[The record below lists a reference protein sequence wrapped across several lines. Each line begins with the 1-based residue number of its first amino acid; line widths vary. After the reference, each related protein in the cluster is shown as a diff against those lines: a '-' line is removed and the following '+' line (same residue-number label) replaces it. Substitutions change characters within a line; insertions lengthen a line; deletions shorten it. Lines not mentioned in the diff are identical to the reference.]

1 MRVVFMGTPGFA
13 VGTLKAL
20 LEAGHDVAAVVT
32 QPDKPKGRGKEL
44 LMTPVKAEAVKHD
57 IPVFQP
63 ERVRKNE
70 EFLEELKKLAP
81 DVIVVVAFGQLLPVS
96 VLTLP
101 KYGCV
106 NVHASLLPMYRGAAP
121 LQWVIINGEKVSGV
135 TTMQMDK
142 GLDTGDMLL
151 KEEVAIE
158 PKETY
163 ETYHDKLSVVGA
175 QLLIKTL
182 DGLEAGTI
190 TPVKQEGDTCYAS
203 MIDKSLGNLD
213 FTRPAVE
220 LERLM
225 RGLDPAPAAYSFLD
239 GKLLKL
245 FGADV
250 VDSDKEYSAQECGI
264 ITNITKNTFD
274 ITTGAGVLR
283 VNEVQLE
290 GKKRMDAASFLRGCR
305 LTEGTACL
313 LYTSPSPRDVSL
325 SRMPSSA

>member
-190 TPVKQEGDTCYAS
+190 TPVKQDGDTCYAS

-305 LTEGTACL
+305 LTEGTAL
-313 LYTSPSPRDVSL
+313 KN
-325 SRMPSSA
+325 SR

>member
-1 MRVVFMGTPGFA
+1 MRVVFMGTPDFA

-20 LEAGHDVAAVVT
+20 IEAGHDVAAVVT

-44 LMTPVKAEAVKHD
+44 LMTPVKAEAVKAG
-57 IPVFQP
+57 IPVYQP
-63 ERVRKNE
+63 EKIRKNE
-70 EFLEELKKLAP
+70 EFLSELKKINP

-96 VLTLP
+96 VLELP

-175 QLLIKTL
+175 GLLIKTL
-182 DGLEAGTI
+182 EGLEAGTI
-190 TPVKQEGDTCYAS
+190 TPVRQEGDTCYAS
-203 MIDKSLGNLD
+203 MTDKSLGNLD
-213 FTRPAVE
+213 FTRPATE

-225 RGLDPAPAAYSFLD
+225 RGLDPAPAAYTFID
-239 GKLLKL
+239 GKMLKL

-250 VDSDKEYSAQECGI
+250 VDEDKEYDEQECGR
-264 ITNITKNTFD
+264 ITDISKNSFD
-274 ITTGAGVLR
+274 ITTGVGRLR
-283 VNEVQLE
+283 VREVQLE
-290 GKKRMDAASFLRGCR
+290 GKKRMDTGSFLRGYK
-305 LTEGTACL
+305 LAEGTVLKRERNA
-313 LYTSPSPRDVSL
+313 
-325 SRMPSSA
+325 

>member
-1 MRVVFMGTPGFA
+1 M
-13 VGTLKAL
+13 
-20 LEAGHDVAAVVT
+20 AAVVT

-305 LTEGTACL
+305 LTEGTAL
-313 LYTSPSPRDVSL
+313 KN
-325 SRMPSSA
+325 SR

>member
-81 DVIVVVAFGQLLPVS
+81 DVIVVVTFGQLLPVS

-305 LTEGTACL
+305 LTEGTAL
-313 LYTSPSPRDVSL
+313 KN
-325 SRMPSSA
+325 SR

>member
-290 GKKRMDAASFLRGCR
+290 GKKRMDADSFLRGCR
-305 LTEGTACL
+305 LTEGTAL
-313 LYTSPSPRDVSL
+313 KN
-325 SRMPSSA
+325 SR

>member
-1 MRVVFMGTPGFA
+1 MRVVFMGTPDFA

-20 LEAGHDVAAVVT
+20 LEAGHEVAAVVT

-44 LMTPVKAEAVKHD
+44 LMTPVKAEALKHD

-81 DVIVVVAFGQLLPVS
+81 DVILVVAFGQILPVS
-96 VLTLP
+96 ILTLP

-305 LTEGTACL
+305 LTEGTAL
-313 LYTSPSPRDVSL
+313 KN
-325 SRMPSSA
+325 SR

>member
-32 QPDKPKGRGKEL
+32 QPDKPKGRGKEF

-182 DGLEAGTI
+182 DGLEARTI

-305 LTEGTACL
+305 LTEGTAL
-313 LYTSPSPRDVSL
+313 KN
-325 SRMPSSA
+325 SR

>member
-32 QPDKPKGRGKEL
+32 QPDKPKGRGKEF

-225 RGLDPAPAAYSFLD
+225 RGLDPAPAAYSFID

-305 LTEGTACL
+305 LTEGTAL
-313 LYTSPSPRDVSL
+313 KN
-325 SRMPSSA
+325 SR

>member
-20 LEAGHDVAAVVT
+20 LEAGHEVAAVVT

-274 ITTGAGVLR
+274 IITGAGVLR

-305 LTEGTACL
+305 LTEGTAL
-313 LYTSPSPRDVSL
+313 KN
-325 SRMPSSA
+325 SR

>member
-239 GKLLKL
+239 GKLLKF

-305 LTEGTACL
+305 LTEGTAL
-313 LYTSPSPRDVSL
+313 KN
-325 SRMPSSA
+325 SR

>member
-70 EFLEELKKLAP
+70 EFQEELKKLAP

-305 LTEGTACL
+305 LTEGTAL
-313 LYTSPSPRDVSL
+313 KN
-325 SRMPSSA
+325 SR

>member
-213 FTRPAVE
+213 FTRHAVE

-305 LTEGTACL
+305 LTEGTAL
-313 LYTSPSPRDVSL
+313 KN
-325 SRMPSSA
+325 SR

>member
-1 MRVVFMGTPGFA
+1 MKVVFMGTPDFS
-13 VGTLKAL
+13 VGTLKAIV
-20 LEAGHDVAAVVT
+20 EAGHEVAAVVT
-32 QPDKPKGRGKEL
+32 QPDKPKGRGKEF

-305 LTEGTACL
+305 LTEGTAL
-313 LYTSPSPRDVSL
+313 KN
-325 SRMPSSA
+325 SR

>member
-250 VDSDKEYSAQECGI
+250 VDSDKEYSEQECGI

-305 LTEGTACL
+305 LTEGTAL
-313 LYTSPSPRDVSL
+313 KN
-325 SRMPSSA
+325 SR

>member
-1 MRVVFMGTPGFA
+1 MESSMRVVFMGTPDFA

-20 LEAGHDVAAVVT
+20 LEAGHEVAAVVT

-44 LMTPVKAEAVKHD
+44 LMTPVKAEAVKAGV
-57 IPVFQP
+57 PVYQP
-63 ERVRKNE
+63 EKIRKNE
-70 EFLEELKKLAP
+70 EFLEELKKINP
-81 DVIVVVAFGQLLPVS
+81 DVIVVVAFGQLLPMS

-142 GLDTGDMLL
+142 GIDTGDMLL
-151 KEEVAIE
+151 KEEVPIE

-163 ETYHDKLSVVGA
+163 ETYHDKISAVGA
-175 QLLIKTL
+175 KLLVKTL
-182 DGLEAGTI
+182 EGLEAGTI
-190 TPVKQEGDTCYAS
+190 TPVKQEGDTCYAH

-213 FTRPAVE
+213 FTRPADQ

-239 GKLLKL
+239 GRMLKI
-245 FGADV
+245 FKADV
-250 VDSDKEYSAQECGI
+250 VEPDKEYSADACGTI
-264 ITNITKNTFD
+264 INISKSSFE
-274 ITTGAGVLR
+274 ITTGSGRLK

-290 GKKRMDAASFLRGCR
+290 GKKRMDAGSFLRGYHVE
-305 LTEGTACL
+305 EGTRL
-313 LYTSPSPRDVSL
+313 KRE
-325 SRMPSSA
+325 RG

>member
-225 RGLDPAPAAYSFLD
+225 RGLDLAPAAYSFLD

-305 LTEGTACL
+305 LTEGTAL
-313 LYTSPSPRDVSL
+313 KN
-325 SRMPSSA
+325 SR

>member
-57 IPVFQP
+57 IPVLQP

-290 GKKRMDAASFLRGCR
+290 GKKRMDAASFLRGCK
-305 LTEGTACL
+305 LTEGTAL
-313 LYTSPSPRDVSL
+313 KN
-325 SRMPSSA
+325 SR

>member
-1 MRVVFMGTPGFA
+1 MRVVFMGTPDFA

-20 LEAGHDVAAVVT
+20 LEAGHEVAAVVT

-44 LMTPVKAEAVKHD
+44 LMTPVKGEAVKHD

-81 DVIVVVAFGQLLPVS
+81 DVIVVVAFGQILPVS
-96 VLTLP
+96 ILTLP

-283 VNEVQLE
+283 VNDVQLE

-305 LTEGTACL
+305 LTEGTAL
-313 LYTSPSPRDVSL
+313 KN
-325 SRMPSSA
+325 SR

>member
-213 FTRPAVE
+213 FTRSAVE
-220 LERLM
+220 LERL
-225 RGLDPAPAAYSFLD
+225 A
-239 GKLLKL
+239 
-245 FGADV
+245 
-250 VDSDKEYSAQECGI
+250 
-264 ITNITKNTFD
+264 
-274 ITTGAGVLR
+274 
-283 VNEVQLE
+283 
-290 GKKRMDAASFLRGCR
+290 
-305 LTEGTACL
+305 
-313 LYTSPSPRDVSL
+313 
-325 SRMPSSA
+325 

>member
-274 ITTGAGVLR
+274 NTTGAGVLR

-305 LTEGTACL
+305 LTEGTAL
-313 LYTSPSPRDVSL
+313 KN
-325 SRMPSSA
+325 SR

>member
-13 VGTLKAL
+13 VGTLKEL

-290 GKKRMDAASFLRGCR
+290 GKKRMDAASFIRGCR
-305 LTEGTACL
+305 LTEGTAL
-313 LYTSPSPRDVSL
+313 KN
-325 SRMPSSA
+325 SR

>member
-20 LEAGHDVAAVVT
+20 LEAGHEVAAVVT

-305 LTEGTACL
+305 LTEGTAL
-313 LYTSPSPRDVSL
+313 KN
-325 SRMPSSA
+325 SR

>member
-1 MRVVFMGTPGFA
+1 MRVVFMGTPDFA

-20 LEAGHDVAAVVT
+20 IEAGHDVAAVVT

-44 LMTPVKAEAVKHD
+44 LMTPVKAEAVKAG
-57 IPVFQP
+57 IPVYQP
-63 ERVRKNE
+63 EKIRKNE
-70 EFLEELKKLAP
+70 EFLSELKKINP

-96 VLTLP
+96 VLELP

-163 ETYHDKLSVVGA
+163 ETYHDKLAVVGA
-175 QLLIKTL
+175 GLLIKTL
-182 DGLEAGTI
+182 EGLEAGTI
-190 TPVKQEGDTCYAS
+190 TPVRQEGDTCYAS

-213 FTRPAVE
+213 FTRPATE

-225 RGLDPAPAAYSFLD
+225 RGLDPAPAAYAFID
-239 GKLLKL
+239 GKMLKL

-250 VDSDKEYSAQECGI
+250 VDEDKEYDERECGR
-264 ITNITKNTFD
+264 ITDISKNSFD
-274 ITTGAGVLR
+274 ITTGVGRLR
-283 VNEVQLE
+283 VREVQLE
-290 GKKRMDAASFLRGCR
+290 GKKRMDTGSFLRGYK
-305 LTEGTACL
+305 LAEGTVLKRERNA
-313 LYTSPSPRDVSL
+313 
-325 SRMPSSA
+325 

>member
-1 MRVVFMGTPGFA
+1 MRVVFMGTPDFA

-106 NVHASLLPMYRGAAP
+106 TVHASLLAMYRGAAP

-305 LTEGTACL
+305 LTEGTAL
-313 LYTSPSPRDVSL
+313 KN
-325 SRMPSSA
+325 SR

>member
-70 EFLEELKKLAP
+70 EFLEQLKKLAP

-305 LTEGTACL
+305 LTEGTAL
-313 LYTSPSPRDVSL
+313 KN
-325 SRMPSSA
+325 SR

>member
-142 GLDTGDMLL
+142 GLDAGDMLL

-305 LTEGTACL
+305 LTEGTAL
-313 LYTSPSPRDVSL
+313 KN
-325 SRMPSSA
+325 SR

>member
-1 MRVVFMGTPGFA
+1 MRVVFMGTPDFA

-20 LEAGHDVAAVVT
+20 LEAGHEVAAVVT

-81 DVIVVVAFGQLLPVS
+81 DVIVVVAFGQILPVS
-96 VLTLP
+96 ILTLP

-250 VDSDKEYSAQECGI
+250 VDSDKEYSAPECGI

-305 LTEGTACL
+305 LTEGTAL
-313 LYTSPSPRDVSL
+313 KN
-325 SRMPSSA
+325 SR

>member
-32 QPDKPKGRGKEL
+32 QPDKPKGRGKEF

-250 VDSDKEYSAQECGI
+250 VDSDKEYSEQECGI

-305 LTEGTACL
+305 LTEGTAL
-313 LYTSPSPRDVSL
+313 KN
-325 SRMPSSA
+325 SR

>member
-13 VGTLKAL
+13 VETLKAL

-305 LTEGTACL
+305 LTEGTAL
-313 LYTSPSPRDVSL
+313 KN
-325 SRMPSSA
+325 SR

>member
-305 LTEGTACL
+305 LTEGTAL
-313 LYTSPSPRDVSL
+313 KNS
-325 SRMPSSA
+325 M

>member
-1 MRVVFMGTPGFA
+1 MRVVFMGTPDFA

-305 LTEGTACL
+305 LTEGTAL
-313 LYTSPSPRDVSL
+313 KN
-325 SRMPSSA
+325 SR

>member
-250 VDSDKEYSAQECGI
+250 VDTDKEYSAQECGI

-305 LTEGTACL
+305 LTEGTAL
-313 LYTSPSPRDVSL
+313 KN
-325 SRMPSSA
+325 SR

>member
-20 LEAGHDVAAVVT
+20 LEAGHEVAAVVT

-290 GKKRMDAASFLRGCR
+290 GKKRMDAASFLRGCK
-305 LTEGTACL
+305 LTEGTAL
-313 LYTSPSPRDVSL
+313 KN
-325 SRMPSSA
+325 SR